1 MRFGKH
7 ADPSTVI
14 SIAKRSFV
22 PHVCRNAIKE
32 KKTKQC
38 LYLILG
44 CSIYIWSVSWD
55 WGTPRPL
62 LVICQIWLI
71 FKFNNMGFGQSL
83 PFFIAHPFPPF
94 YLSSYLSIYLSIQL
108 SIYLSIQ
115 PKQNILTITSTKHG
129 EKWGQ
134 IYSVIFIYL
143 SNIWSLTTLYQIY
156 SLSFVEVIK
165 DSFIPITVFGLSLTH
180 CT

>member
-38 LYLILG
+38 LYLILD
-44 CSIYIWSVSWD
+44 CSTYIWSVSWD

-94 YLSSYLSIYLSIQL
+94 YLSSYLSIYPTKTKYPDHHIYQTWWKMRTNLLGHLYLFVKYLISYYIIPNLFSI
-108 SIYLSIQ
+108 IC
-115 PKQNILTITSTKHG
+115 
-129 EKWGQ
+129 WG
-134 IYSVIFIYL
+134 
-143 SNIWSLTTLYQIY
+143 N
-156 SLSFVEVIK
+156 
-165 DSFIPITVFGLSLTH
+165 
-180 CT
+180 

>member
-32 KKTKQC
+32 KETKQC
-38 LYLILG
+38 LYLILD

-94 YLSSYLSIYLSIQL
+94 YLSSYLSIYPA
-108 SIYLSIQ
+108 IYLSILSWPSHLPNMVKNEDKFTRSSLFICQ
-115 PKQNILTITSTKHG
+115 IFDLLLHYTKSILYH
-129 EKWGQ
+129 
-134 IYSVIFIYL
+134 L
-143 SNIWSLTTLYQIY
+143 LR
-156 SLSFVEVIK
+156 
-165 DSFIPITVFGLSLTH
+165 
-180 CT
+180 

>member
-94 YLSSYLSIYLSIQL
+94 YLSSYLSSYLSIYLSIYPAIYLSIQL
-108 SIYLSIQ
+108 SIYLSN
-115 PKQNILTITSTKHG
+115 QNKISWPSHLPNMVKNEDKFTRSSLFICQIFDLLLHYTKSILYH
-129 EKWGQ
+129 
-134 IYSVIFIYL
+134 L
-143 SNIWSLTTLYQIY
+143 LR
-156 SLSFVEVIK
+156 
-165 DSFIPITVFGLSLTH
+165 
-180 CT
+180 

>member
-38 LYLILG
+38 LFLILG

-94 YLSSYLSIYLSIQL
+94 YISSYLSIYPTKTNYPDHH
-108 SIYLSIQ
+108 IYQTWWKMRTNLLGHLYLFVKYLISVNTTFY
-115 PKQNILTITSTKHG
+115 QN
-129 EKWGQ
+129 
-134 IYSVIFIYL
+134 
-143 SNIWSLTTLYQIY
+143 Y

-165 DSFIPITVFGLSLTH
+165 DSFILITVFGL
-180 CT
+180 

>member
-94 YLSSYLSIYLSIQL
+94 YLSSYLSIYLSNQNKISWPSHLPNMVKNEDKFTRSSLFICQIFDL
-108 SIYLSIQ
+108 LLHYTKSI
-115 PKQNILTITSTKHG
+115 
-129 EKWGQ
+129 
-134 IYSVIFIYL
+134 
-143 SNIWSLTTLYQIY
+143 LYH
-156 SLSFVEVIK
+156 L
-165 DSFIPITVFGLSLTH
+165 LR
-180 CT
+180 